1 MANQDI
7 KFSPFQPQN
16 YELPHLYP
24 YRMERSIISCGQD
37 FFILPMFHFILPIAT
52 AAILQSAAH
61 LGYLIHETL

>member
-24 YRMERSIISCGQD
+24 YRMETSIISCGQD
-37 FFILPMFHFILPIAT
+37 FLFYLCFISYCQLLLLLHYN
-52 AAILQSAAH
+52 LQH
-61 LGYLIHETL
+61 I